1 MLRRNC
7 CNNST
12 NNWNNIMMRRPDA
25 VADIRGSKDYPRIMG
40 TAKFYQTGGGVLVV
54 TEVNGLPQN
63 NEVCK
68 APVFGYHIHGGQECS
83 GNMEDPF
90 ADSMAHYNPQDCEHP
105 YHAGDMPPLF
115 GNNGYAYS
123 VFLTGRFKV
132 CEIIGKT
139 VIIHL
144 HPDDFHTQP
153 SGDSGTKIACGEIR
167 RM

>member
-1 MLRRNC
+1 ME
-7 CNNST
+7 ST
-12 NNWNNIMMRRPDA
+12 
-25 VADIRGSKDYPRIMG
+25 
-40 TAKFYQTGGGVLVV
+40 
-54 TEVNGLPQN
+54 
-63 NEVCK
+63 
-68 APVFGYHIHGGQECS
+68 
-83 GNMEDPF
+83 F

-105 YHAGDMPPLF
+105 YHAGDRPPLF
-115 GNNGYAYS
+115 GNNGYAYF